1 MNQIL
6 ILKDM
11 KKTLIE
17 GIDLQEVPLVQIHEG
32 KAVTT
37 SLQLAILLQRQ
48 HFALLRNIRSLN
60 YSKAFLEE
68 NFIEAIYDTIA
79 NSTTNKSP
87 MYYITK
93 DGFLLLTSTL
103 SVKLEPS
110 LNDDYMEA
118 FNEAEEKIKASQPL
132 PELNQSKNILNEN
145 AMRTRMTSTQE
156 REIFNISPLP
166 SNIDEENMP
175 QCQKKPITVDTEL
188 QLVLELLTHAKK
200 QFNQIYAQMSTK
212 GVPLCN
218 SAQKDFTTYIDGAIT
233 NTIYLVGNQIEFDV
247 KSGNI

>member
-145 AMRTRMTSTQE
+145 TMRTRMTSTQE

-188 QLVLELLTHAKK
+188 QIILELLTHAKK
-200 QFNQIYAQMSTK
+200 QFNQIYTQMGAK